1 MIDTNVIFEGLTTRG
16 GAAGLVVDAWV
27 GGRFQ
32 PFISNALAYEY
43 REVLER
49 MLSVERWRRLR
60 PVLGRLLRTS
70 QFVPIHFTWRPVS
83 PDPADDHVIDCAMNA
98 AAVIVTSNTK
108 DFRLAERALGI
119 PVRTPVEFLKDLA
132 AQTERS

>member
-1 MIDTNVIFEGLTTRG
+1 VIDTNVVFEGLTTRG

-49 MLSVERWRRLR
+49 MLSVERWHRLQ

-119 PVRTPVEFLKDLA
+119 PVRTPTEFLKDLA
-132 AQTERS
+132 QTERS